1 MISQVRIQFLV
12 ERKKIQPGPM
22 NSQKQRTTTNNKQ
35 LTQDNN
41 KQKANKA
48 RRVTAYVGV
57 NTNNKSIIHN
67 VSKNT
72 LHSHRPIGGLLSI
85 NHRHHHGVRHE

>member
-22 NSQKQRTTTNNKQ
+22 NSQKQQQQIKQ
-35 LTQDNN
+35 TTQDNN

-57 NTNNKSIIHN
+57 NTNNKSIIQCQ
-67 VSKNT
+67 
-72 LHSHRPIGGLLSI
+72 
-85 NHRHHHGVRHE
+85 